1 MPAAAGSRDAAIPT
15 GLPRISDYPNLIA
28 RLHPDRPA
36 AVLGERILDYGQLAR
51 QIDECCRAMLARGI
65 AKGDR
70 IAILST
76 PRPEYLVLLLAGL
89 RIGAIV
95 VGLNPVHQLD
105 ECRQVIA
112 DCEPRLLF
120 AFGCPR
126 GLDKLR
132 NLLALKQEFRCLD
145 ALVDMEPADGRD
157 FGVPYEVFL
166 QAGGKT
172 TPEAYAAAA
181 RGVWPDDVALIVH
194 TSGSTGRPKGA
205 MITHGNLARC
215 ADIQL
220 AMFPAAPLRALCN
233 LPITHTACSSDVV
246 AYTVAGGG
254 TLIFQEQFDPR
265 GVLALIEAQRV
276 TFLLQVTAMY
286 HSILKAHDAK
296 AYDTSSLRYVFFLG
310 APLPRGMIAQ
320 LTRLGGAVVSGWGL
334 TEATTSVTFTEPGDD
349 LDILVHSVGRPA
361 APHALR
367 IVDDADRAVP
377 TGQIGEVL
385 VRGPCVMAG
394 YYRQPAA
401 TAAVMT
407 EDGWLRSGDLGR
419 IDESGRL
426 TLTGRIKD
434 MFKSGGY
441 NVYPREV
448 EIVLESHPSV
458 ALAVL
463 VVVPDPVYYEVG
475 CAYLVCK
482 AGCAAEESEVIA
494 FCREHLANYKV
505 PKYFVFREELPML
518 SVGKVDKVALR
529 EEAARLC
536 GSEAG

>member
-1 MPAAAGSRDAAIPT
+1 LPAAAGSRDAPIPA
-15 GLPRISDYPNLIA
+15 GLPRITDYPAVIA
-28 RLHPDRPA
+28 ELYPDRPA
-36 AVLGERILDYGQLAR
+36 AILGDRTLDYAELAR
-51 QIDECCRAMLARGI
+51 QIDECCCALLAHGL

-76 PRPEYLVLLLAGL
+76 PRPEYLVLLLAAL

-105 ECRQVIA
+105 EYRQVIA
-112 DCEPRLLF
+112 DCEPLLLF
-120 AFGCPR
+120 AFGRSR

-132 NLLALKQEFRCLD
+132 ALLTLKQEFRCIEV
-145 ALVDMEPADGRD
+145 LVNMEPADGRD
-157 FGVPYEVFL
+157 FGVSYGSFL
-166 QAGGKT
+166 QAGAAT
-172 TPEAYAAAA
+172 TPAIHTAAVQA
-181 RGVWPDDVALIVH
+181 VSPDDVALIVH

-220 AMFPAAPLRALCN
+220 QLFPATPLRALCN

-246 AYTVAGGG
+246 AYTIAGGG

-286 HSILKAHDAK
+286 HSILKAHAAK
-296 AYDTSSLRYVFFLG
+296 AHDASSLHYVFFLG
-310 APLPRGMIAQ
+310 APLPRGMIAE
-320 LTRLGGAVVSGWGL
+320 LMRLGGAVVTGWGL

-349 LDILVHSVGRPA
+349 LDILAHSVGRPA

-367 IVDDADRAVP
+367 IVDGAGSILP
-377 TGQIGEVL
+377 PGETGEVL

-394 YYRQPAA
+394 YYRQPEA

-407 EDGWLRSGDLGR
+407 SDGWLRSGDLGW
-419 IDESGRL
+419 IDEAGRL
-426 TLTGRIKD
+426 TLAGRIKD

-448 EIVLESHPSV
+448 EIVLESHPRI
-458 ALAVL
+458 ALAVV

-475 CAYLVCK
+475 CAYLICK
-482 AGCAAEESEVIA
+482 PGRLEEGEIAA
-494 FCREHLANYKV
+494 FCRTHLANYKV
-505 PKYFVFREELPML
+505 PKYFCFRDELPML
-518 SVGKVDKVALR
+518 SIGKVDKMALR
-529 EEAARLC
+529 EEAVRLYAS
-536 GSEAG
+536 GKD